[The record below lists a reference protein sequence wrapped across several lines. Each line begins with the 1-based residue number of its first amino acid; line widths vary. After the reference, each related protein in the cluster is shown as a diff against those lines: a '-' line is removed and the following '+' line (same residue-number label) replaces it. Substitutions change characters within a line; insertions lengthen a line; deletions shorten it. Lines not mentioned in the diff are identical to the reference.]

1 MSCKLNE
8 DKCEIINWMVEA
20 LVKVCPHGV
29 SDMFTSFT
37 HLIFFLFRS
46 LTSSILKYQS
56 DLRSYEH
63 YLSSTE
69 IKT

>member
-1 MSCKLNE
+1 
-8 DKCEIINWMVEA
+8 MVEA

-29 SDMFTSFT
+29 SDMFT

-46 LTSSILKYQS
+46 LTSSILKYLS

>member
-29 SDMFTSFT
+29 SDMFT

-46 LTSSILKYQS
+46 LTSSILKYLS